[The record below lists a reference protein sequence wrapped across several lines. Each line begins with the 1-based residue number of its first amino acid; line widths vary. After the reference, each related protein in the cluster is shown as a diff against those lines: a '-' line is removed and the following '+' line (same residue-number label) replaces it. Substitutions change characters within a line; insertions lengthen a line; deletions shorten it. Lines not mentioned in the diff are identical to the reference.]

1 MHLHQELEGFYLG
14 LETPSVPNDSEWMRK
29 DIVMNGIHKPN
40 EVSAIQTYEVPLHG
54 CAGGLL
60 IVEDFDSIRALL
72 AHHFQKHGYGVCS
85 SATVRD
91 ALMIAKDE
99 QPRVV
104 IVDYDMSGVDATKAL
119 ALLRASL
126 PDSYIVL
133 MGGPGTSDV
142 EYRAL
147 HAGASTVLAK
157 AYRIS
162 ELDRIVDAAQARF
175 DHRAHLVN

>member
-14 LETPSVPNDSEWMRK
+14 IDTPPEWMTK
-29 DIVMNGIHKPN
+29 EYAMGATHQQH
-40 EVSAIQTYEVPLHG
+40 AIQSYEVPVHG

-60 IVEDFDSIRALL
+60 IVEDFDGIRALL
-72 AHHFQKHGYGVCS
+72 AHHFQRHGYGVCS

-91 ALMIAKDE
+91 ALHIARDE
-99 QPRVV
+99 QPRIV
-104 IVDYDMSGVDATKAL
+104 IVDYDMTGEDVNKAI
-119 ALLRASL
+119 AKLRTAL

-142 EYRAL
+142 EHRAL
-147 HAGASTVLAK
+147 FAGASTVLAK

-175 DHRAHLVN
+175 DHKAHIAN